1 MAYMFDGYQREV
13 TGSMLLVEENFETSK
28 NIQAEFLDEYKS
40 LAIQSYKI
48 CDFSNNTNCVEFY
61 YSPNTESTKIKD
73 FWKKNYD
80 EAISTQEDMNYDKD
94 TKTLRKIVNLP
105 LDINL
110 FYTSTKKG
118 TMFFLR
124 GEQDVAK

>member
-1 MAYMFDGYQREV
+1 
-13 TGSMLLVEENFETSK
+13 
-28 NIQAEFLDEYKS
+28 
-40 LAIQSYKI
+40 
-48 CDFSNNTNCVEFY
+48 
-61 YSPNTESTKIKD
+61 
-73 FWKKNYD
+73 
-80 EAISTQEDMNYDKD
+80 MNYDKD